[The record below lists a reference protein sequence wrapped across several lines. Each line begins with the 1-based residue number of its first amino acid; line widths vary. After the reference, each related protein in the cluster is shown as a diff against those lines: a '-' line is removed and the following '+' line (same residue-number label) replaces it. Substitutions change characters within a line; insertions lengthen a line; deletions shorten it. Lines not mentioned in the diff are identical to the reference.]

1 MRNHLWPENT
11 EIAVQ
16 SDAVHAWVNIF
27 WKTGQTIATYCIG
40 AVESRLNSTGLDGEP
55 GSFLYT
61 QQTWRKPSITLRNL
75 QQVVVSICSFLL
87 FSHTFQKFIEKQIF
101 LQSSITYCTEDM
113 DSCLKKN
120 QHTYHPHTHTPHPP
134 NFTHAHISH
143 SISCTC
149 GCPSSH
155 LIVSCSALIYCFISV
170 NCISILL
177 FYFNAPSNF
186 FGNI

>member
-1 MRNHLWPENT
+1 MYCSRLLMHSPKIHLRGT
-11 EIAVQ
+11 CKI
-16 SDAVHAWVNIF
+16 ICGR
-27 WKTGQTIATYCIG
+27 KTQKLRFRVMLYMHESISSEKQGQTTATYCIG

-120 QHTYHPHTHTPHPP
+120 PAHLPPTHSHPHTHLTSHMHT
-134 NFTHAHISH
+134 FLTLFRARVDVLVLTWLFHAL
-143 SISCTC
+143 T
-149 GCPSSH
+149 
-155 LIVSCSALIYCFISV
+155 LYIVSFL
-170 NCISILL
+170 
-177 FYFNAPSNF
+177 
-186 FGNI
+186 

>member
-27 WKTGQTIATYCIG
+27 WKTGQTTATYCIG

-101 LQSSITYCTEDM
+101 LQSSITYCTEAM

-120 QHTYHPHTHTPHPP
+120 PAHLPPTHSHPHTHLTSHMHT
-134 NFTHAHISH
+134 FLTLFRARVDVLVLTWLFHAL
-143 SISCTC
+143 T
-149 GCPSSH
+149 
-155 LIVSCSALIYCFISV
+155 LYIVSFL
-170 NCISILL
+170 
-177 FYFNAPSNF
+177 
-186 FGNI
+186 